1 MKRILIV
8 FALLAV
14 VFCFLNSEE
23 IPRPTYDNS
32 VIFSVTYSIAYGES
46 TEIGYIK
53 NQFGYGLYA
62 PLLFSGFVGVDMDWD
77 TDIDNIGDSIQT
89 FKDRV
94 DACIEKAREFNVG
107 IHLTLTYGITRNVKY
122 YKTAKEEDIRNA
134 QWYNDN
140 NISSQ
145 SQMSGT
151 SLASGSNSGSFIK
164 MNHADEEKIGQPMA
178 DSSVINDYVFS
189 TPSRYARKLRAHL
202 EAKVSAAFAYLK
214 LVQDANPDVL
224 IIISAPGES
233 ELNKFR
239 LNESQYLQTY
249 FCDYS
254 PYAVLEFRDW
264 IKHEGLYAGGEKYS
278 GEGYSNG
285 GSRYQGASGLANFN
299 SDFGTS
305 FSTWSLKYYNWS
317 LSDPV
322 DTDYTDGFN
331 PDPHIIP
338 ISQYIYNGMKPTSGS
353 NYISGGFDPPRVM
366 QTPGTNDFY
375 DLWHTFR
382 ETMISHYVK
391 DMAKIARESGF
402 PKAHY
407 YTHQI
412 PADYLFGTRPNDPLI
427 PYLNP
432 RYYSSASPLWTAD
445 CYSDTGL
452 GITLYDIN
460 FGTWIARTS
469 KYVLPAVSSLSDD
482 WAALEY
488 NPEVHP
494 WSGIPMS
501 PVSTIYSQFMNL
513 YNYNVHVISLYRW
526 SGDPEWQYKNTNRET
541 AAKQFFDAVKDKAR
555 QSVTTVFTPKQ
566 VEGFAGSYNSI
577 TGLVN
582 LSWSSKIWP
591 DLTHN
596 WSDWGDFKEFVIY
609 RGYTE
614 DFITNTSTEIVRKTG
629 SSHIDSGFAWGTTV
643 YYKIAAVN
651 SNGEI
656 GPMQT
661 VSVVVPEGAPDPI
674 LNVSRDRLNFGHIIG
689 SAAPP
694 TQSYLVSNSGSGA
707 LNWTA
712 TDDAEWLNCAPDS
725 GIIGAVVTA
734 SVNPTGLSVGTYN
747 ATITINAPQAANSP
761 QTITVYLTVKKSS
774 QNKLPFGEFATP
786 VNNSTVR
793 SSIPVTGWVLDDVG
807 VESVRIYR
815 DPVQGE
821 GTNIVY
827 IGDALFV
834 EGARPDIVAAFPDY
848 PSNYKAGWGYM
859 MLTNFLPNGGNGTF
873 KLYAIAKDTFGNE
886 VTLGTK
892 TIICDNAN
900 AVKPFGAIDTPRQGG
915 TASGSSYRNHG
926 WALTPLPNSIPT
938 NGSTIYVLIDSVNI
952 GHPVYNIHR
961 SDVAAL
967 FPTYANSSGAGGYFD
982 IDTTPYAD
990 GIHTIAWIATDFA
1003 GNSDGIGSR
1012 YFTIQNTGSTARV
1025 SGTKNQKSSVIG
1037 YWSLFNNDLSLLPLD
1052 DSTPV
1057 AVVKGFN
1064 KNEKPFKSY
1073 HNDKGFITVKIREL
1087 ERVEI
1092 HFFDSTLNVEPR
1104 TLNLSPLPIG
1114 STLDSQKGVFYWL
1127 PGPGFVGDYVFDFVI
1142 TEGPLSKI
1150 KMKRKQV
1157 KIKILP
1163 LFIKE

>member
-1 MKRILIV
+1 MKRISIV
-8 FALLAV
+8 FVLFVV
-14 VFCFLNSEE
+14 VFSFLNSEE

-32 VIFSVTYSIAYGES
+32 VIFSVTYNLVHDDPA
-46 TEIGYIK
+46 EIGYIQ
-53 NQFGYGLYA
+53 NQFGNGLYA
-62 PLLFSGFVGVDMDWD
+62 RLLFSTFFGPDMDWY
-77 TDIDNIGDSIQT
+77 TDINNIGDGIQA

-94 DACIEKAREFNVG
+94 DSHIEKAKQFNVG
-107 IHLTLTYGITRNVKY
+107 IHLTMTYGMARNVKH

-140 NISSQ
+140 NISAQ
-145 SQMSGT
+145 SQMRGT
-151 SLASGSNSGSFIK
+151 STPGESHSGSIIK
-164 MNHADEEKIGQPMA
+164 MNHADEEYMAQPMA
-178 DSSVINDYVFS
+178 DSSVINNYVFA

-202 EAKVSAAFAYLK
+202 ETKVRAAFDHLK
-214 LVQDANPDVL
+214 QVQDANPNIL

-233 ELNKFR
+233 ELNNFR
-239 LNESQYLQTY
+239 LNESQYLQDY

-254 PYAVLEFRDW
+254 PFAVLEFRDW
-264 IKHEGLYAGGEKYS
+264 IKHEGLYADGEKYS
-278 GEGYSNG
+278 GEGYANG
-285 GSRYQGASGLANFN
+285 GSQYQGASGLANFN

-305 FSTWSLKYYNWS
+305 FTTWDLKNYNWS

-322 DTDYTDGFN
+322 DTDYTDSFN
-331 PDPHIIP
+331 PDPRIIP
-338 ISQYIYNGMKPTSGS
+338 VSQYIYNGMMPTFGS

-382 ETMISHYVK
+382 ETMIYHYVK

-402 PKAHY
+402 SKAHY

-412 PADYLFGTRPNDPLI
+412 PADYLFGTRPHDPLI

-445 CYSDTGL
+445 CYSDIGL

-460 FGTWIARTS
+460 FDTWIARTS
-469 KYVLPAVSSLSDD
+469 QYVPPAVSSLSDN

-494 WSGIPMS
+494 WSGITMS
-501 PVSTIYSQFMNL
+501 PVSTIYNQFVNL
-513 YNYNVHVISLYRW
+513 YNYNVHVINLFYWYGSA
-526 SGDPEWQYKNTNRET
+526 EWQYKGTNRET
-541 AAKQFFDAVKDKAR
+541 GAKQFFDVVKDKAR
-555 QSVTTVFTPKQ
+555 QPVTTVFTPKE
-566 VEGFAGSYNSI
+566 VESFTGSYNS
-577 TGLVN
+577 TMGLVN

-591 DLTHN
+591 DLTYI

-614 DFITNTSTEIVRKTG
+614 DFTTNTSAEIVRKTG
-629 SSHIDSGFAWGTTV
+629 YSHMDSGFTWGTTV

-656 GPMQT
+656 GPTQT
-661 VSVVVPEGAPDPI
+661 VSVVVPDGMPDPI
-674 LNVSRDRLNFGHIIG
+674 LNVSRDRLNFGYILG

-712 TDDAEWLNCAPDS
+712 TDDAEWLNCTPDS
-725 GIIGAVVTA
+725 ATLGAVVTA
-734 SVNPTGLSVGTYN
+734 SVDPTGLSVGTYN
-747 ATITINAPQAANSP
+747 ATITINAPGAANSP
-761 QTITVYLTVKKSS
+761 QTIIVYLTVKKSS

-786 VNNSTVR
+786 VDNSTVQ

-807 VESVRIYR
+807 VESVKIYR

-834 EGARPDIVAAFPDY
+834 EGARPDIEAAFPDY
-848 PSNYKAGWGYM
+848 PANYKAGWGYM

-873 KLYAIAKDTFGNE
+873 KLYAIAKDTFGYE

-892 TIICDNAN
+892 TINCDNAN

-915 TASGSSYRNHG
+915 TASGSSFRNHG
-926 WALTPLPNSIPT
+926 WALTPMPNSIPT
-938 NGSTIYVLIDSVNI
+938 NGSTIDVLIDGVKVGN
-952 GHPVYNIHR
+952 PVYNVHR

-1012 YFTIQNTGSTARV
+1012 YFSIQNAGSSSAA
-1025 SGTKNQKSSVIG
+1025 SGQLPVVIG
-1037 YWSLFNNDLSLLPLD
+1037 KQTLARIPFDNSS
-1052 DSTPV
+1052 PV
-1057 AVVKGFN
+1057 EVIKGFN
-1064 KNEKPFKSY
+1064 RNKEPLKNYPD
-1073 HNDKGFITVKIREL
+1073 DKGIIMVKSKEL
-1087 ERVEI
+1087 EPLQIRLFPEGTVGLAPLYNGYHVI
-1092 HFFDSTLNVEPR
+1092 GDRLTS
-1104 TLNLSPLPIG
+1104 LPIG
-1114 STLDSQKGVFYWL
+1114 STLNPEKGVFYWL
-1127 PGPGFVGDYVFDFVI
+1127 PGPGFVGDYIFDFVI
-1142 TEGPLSKI
+1142 TEGPLSKN
-1150 KMKRKQV
+1150 KMKLKRV
-1157 KIKILP
+1157 KIQILP
-1163 LFIKE
+1163 RSI